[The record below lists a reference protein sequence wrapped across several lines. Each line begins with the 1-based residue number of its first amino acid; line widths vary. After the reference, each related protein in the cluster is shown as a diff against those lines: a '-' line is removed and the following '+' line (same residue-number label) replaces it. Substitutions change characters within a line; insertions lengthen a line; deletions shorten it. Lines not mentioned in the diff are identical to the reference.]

1 MASLWCQHGAME
13 LEPYI
18 EEIHRQLTLAA
29 EASGEEA
36 RALADRLAAPLD
48 AAIRLAL
55 QDALSAAAE
64 EITVELA
71 PGSVELRLRGRTPEF
86 VVTPPPADPTSD
98 DADVER
104 HESGGVARCRRRRGL
119 GRADQ
124 PASARVP
131 EGTHR
136 TSRGRRR
143 AVGQLLVRPDVGRRT
158 RTRRGHSSSRT
169 THPARRSALLR
180 LGALATEEERQC
192 LRSILPNRSPSAWR
206 WESATSGSTR
216 PTGPTRSSRS
226 VRAIPRRRAMSP
238 PPSRRAWSTRTATSR

>member
-1 MASLWCQHGAME
+1 MASLWCQYGAME
-13 LEPYI
+13 LDRYI
-18 EEIHRQLTLAA
+18 EEIHRQLTVTA

-71 PGSVELRLRGRTPEF
+71 PGSVELRLRGRNPEF
-86 VVTPPPADPTSD
+86 VVTPPPADPTAD
-98 DADVER
+98 DADVDDAGPAPW
-104 HESGGVARCRRRRGL
+104 SAADGDDGL

-169 THPARRSALLR
+169 KTPHGAQRYTGWAR
-180 LGALATEEERQC
+180 
-192 LRSILPNRSPSAWR
+192 
-206 WESATSGSTR
+206 
-216 PTGPTRSSRS
+216 
-226 VRAIPRRRAMSP
+226 
-238 PPSRRAWSTRTATSR
+238 